1 MSYEVVI
8 PTSGRASLAR
18 LLEALGS
25 GPGPLPRRVLVV
37 DDRREPDG
45 PLAVG
50 APRTELLDLIE
61 VVRGAGRGPAAARNR
76 GWRRARAAW
85 VAFLDD
91 DVLPAPGWRRDL
103 TRDTDSLS
111 GRAAGSQGR
120 IQVPLPGVRRPTD
133 WERNTAGLERARWAT
148 ADMAYRRS
156 ALASVGGFDERFERA
171 YREDADLGLRLIG
184 AGWEIARGER
194 TVLHPVR
201 PAGPLVSVRLQA
213 GNADDVLM
221 AALHGR
227 DWRERAGA
235 PRGRLR
241 RHAAVTAAG
250 LAGAG
255 ALAAGSPGAAAAGLG
270 AWLAGT
276 AELAWARVAPGPRT
290 PAEVATMVA
299 TSVLIPPAATAQR
312 VRGHLRRARLLADSR
327 RAPHPLPEAVLLDR
341 DGTLIRDVPYN
352 GDPDRVEPV
361 DGAGE
366 AVERLREAG
375 IAMAV
380 ISNQSGVG
388 RGLIRAQDVAAVN
401 RRVEEVLGPLGP
413 WLVCPHAPG
422 DGCSCRKP
430 RPGLVLDA
438 AGRLGVRPERCV
450 VIGDIGADV
459 EAAQAAGAR
468 AVLVPTPATRPEEVA
483 AAPVMART
491 LLEAVDHVLGARP

>member
-1 MSYEVVI
+1 VSYDVVI
-8 PTSGRASLAR
+8 PTSGRPSLAP
-18 LLEALGS
+18 LLAALGA
-25 GPGPLPRRVLVV
+25 GAGPLPQRVLVV
-37 DDRREPDG
+37 DDRRAPDG
-45 PLAVG
+45 ALPIG
-50 APRTELLDLIE
+50 ELPEELFELIE

-76 GWRRARAAW
+76 GWRRARADW

-91 DVLPAPGWRRDL
+91 DVLPAPGWRREL

-111 GRAAGSQGR
+111 GCVAGSQGR

-156 ALASVGGFDERFERA
+156 VLASVGGFDERFERA
-171 YREDADLGLRLIG
+171 YREDADLGLRVTG
-184 AGWEIARGER
+184 AGWEIVRGER
-194 TVLHPVR
+194 TVVHPVR
-201 PAGPLVSVRLQA
+201 RAGPLVSVRLQA

-227 DWRERAGA
+227 DWRDRAAA
-235 PRGRLR
+235 PGGRLP
-241 RHAAVTAAG
+241 RHVAVTAAA

-255 ALAAGSPGAAAAGLG
+255 ALAAGSRRTAAVGLG

-276 AELAWARVAPGPRT
+276 AELAWARVRPGPGT
-290 PAEVATMVA
+290 PAELATMLA
-299 TSVLIPPAATAQR
+299 TSALIPPAATAQR
-312 VRGHLRRARLLADSR
+312 LRGHTRRARLLADSAR
-327 RAPHPLPEAVLLDR
+327 TPRPLPEAVLLDR

-352 GDPDRVEPV
+352 GDPERVEPIE
-361 DGAGE
+361 GAGE
-366 AVERLREAG
+366 ALDRLRAAG
-375 IAMAV
+375 IPTAV

-388 RGLIRAQDVAAVN
+388 RGLIRARDVAAVN

-413 WLVCPHAPG
+413 WVVCPHAPE
-422 DGCSCRKP
+422 DGCDCRKP

-459 EAAQAAGAR
+459 EAARAAGAQ
-468 AVLVPTPATRPEEVA
+468 AVLVPTPATRPEEVV
-483 AAPVMART
+483 AAPVLART